1 VRSNGVRL
9 IHKSPIRKRDFGGSK
24 PAEQNQNQHDNEYEA
39 DPAATVVAGAL
50 EGAASEHAKASK

>member
-1 VRSNGVRL
+1 MRL

-50 EGAASEHAKASK
+50 EGAASEPAKASK